1 MKLIPN
7 LIPRFNLDYYFNDFI
22 YSVKSIFANNDFD
35 LKPLELI
42 FGKRNF
48 FFTNVGRSSLYI
60 ILKALNLPSHSK
72 IGVPLYICMTVFDA
86 IKKAGHVPYFIDID
100 IDNYTLDPSD
110 LEDKIKDL
118 SAVVVVHT
126 FGRPADM
133 DKINEIA
140 DGIPVI
146 EDCAHSLLSE
156 YKGRI
161 TGTLGD
167 ASFFSFKKYISAGE
181 GGMLI
186 LNDEEFIEDVQKE
199 IGLLKEPSKI
209 NEIKHS
215 FFTYIHSSLYH
226 KPLYGLFAFPIG
238 SYINT
243 NTNIKI
249 STNGK
254 FPITKIRKSDLGIFL
269 KKLEGFREKV
279 ELQRR
284 NSWILIDEL
293 ESTSLI
299 LPYEKEHTWC
309 NYYLFP
315 IRFRNKR
322 ERDKAHELLRD
333 FGVDSAKLY
342 SETPKEAR
350 KFYGYRRNCP
360 NSEIIADTVLVV
372 PNYYTLSEEEM
383 MRVADSIK
391 KVERLL

>member
-186 LNDEEFIEDVQKE
+186 LNNEEFIEDVQKE

-243 NTNIKI
+243 NTKI
-249 STNGK
+249 GTNRE
-254 FPITKIRKSDLGIFL
+254 FPITKIRKSDLSIFL

-293 ESTSLI
+293 ESISLV

-309 NYYLFP
+309 NCYLFP
-315 IRFRNKR
+315 VRFRNKR

-350 KFYGYRRNCP
+350 KFYGYGGNCP
-360 NSEIIADTVLVV
+360 NSETIADTVLVV
-372 PNYYTLSEEEM
+372 PNYYTLSEDEM

>member
-1 MKLIPN
+1 MKPIPN

-35 LKPLELI
+35 LKPLESI
-42 FGKRNF
+42 FGKRKF

-60 ILKALNLPSHSK
+60 ILKALDLLPHSK

-133 DKINEIA
+133 DEINEIA

-167 ASFFSFKKYISAGE
+167 VSFFSFKKYISAGE

-186 LNDEEFIEDVQKE
+186 LNNEEFIEDVQKE
-199 IGLLKEPSKI
+199 LGLLKEPSKI

-238 SYINT
+238 SYIIT
-243 NTNIKI
+243 NTKI
-249 STNGK
+249 STNRE

-269 KKLEGFREKV
+269 KKLKGFREKV

-299 LPYEKEHTWC
+299 LPYEKKHTWC

-350 KFYGYRRNCP
+350 KFYGYGGNCP
-360 NSEIIADTVLVV
+360 NSEIIANTVLVV
-372 PNYYTLSEEEM
+372 PNYYTLSEDEM

>member
-1 MKLIPN
+1 MKPIPN

-35 LKPLELI
+35 LKPLESI
-42 FGKRNF
+42 FGKRKF

-60 ILKALNLPSHSK
+60 ILKALDLLPHSK

-133 DKINEIA
+133 DEINEIA

-167 ASFFSFKKYISAGE
+167 VSFFSFKKYISAGE

-186 LNDEEFIEDVQKE
+186 LNNEEFIEDVQKE
-199 IGLLKEPSKI
+199 LGLLKEPSKI

-238 SYINT
+238 SYIIT
-243 NTNIKI
+243 NTKI
-249 STNGK
+249 STNRE

-269 KKLEGFREKV
+269 KKLKGFREKV

-299 LPYEKEHTWC
+299 LPYEKKHTWC

-342 SETPKEAR
+342 SETPKEAE
-350 KFYGYRRNCP
+350 KCYGYRRNCP

-372 PNYYTLSEEEM
+372 PNYYTLSEDEM

>member
-1 MKLIPN
+1 MKIQPN
-7 LIPRFNLDYYFNDFI
+7 LIPRFNLDYNLGDLLF
-22 YSVKSIFANNDFD
+22 SLKSILWGSDLDFRT
-35 LKPLELI
+35 LEAQ
-42 FGKRNF
+42 FGRNI
-48 FFTNVGRSSLYI
+48 FFTSNGRAALYV
-60 ILKALNLPSHSK
+60 ILKALNLPKKSEV
-72 IGVPLYICMTVFDA
+72 GVPLYSCTVVFDA
-86 IKKAGHVPYFIDID
+86 IIKSGYVPYFIDIN
-100 IDNYTLDPSD
+100 IDNYTLDPHD
-110 LEDKIKDL
+110 LEEKIEDL
-118 SAVVVVHT
+118 SAVVVIHT

-133 DKINEIA
+133 DEINEIA

-186 LNDEEFIEDVQKE
+186 LNDEEFIEDIQKE

-215 FFTYIHSSLYH
+215 FFTYIYSSLYH

-243 NTNIKI
+243 YIKI
-249 STNGK
+249 GTNRE

-315 IRFRNKR
+315 VRFRNKR

-350 KFYGYRRNCP
+350 KFYGYGGNCP
-360 NSEIIADTVLVV
+360 NSETIADTVLVV
-372 PNYYTLSEEEM
+372 PNYYTLSEDEM
-383 MRVADSIK
+383 MRIAESIK

>member
-1 MKLIPN
+1 MKPIPN

-35 LKPLELI
+35 LKPLESI

-133 DKINEIA
+133 DEINEIA

-186 LNDEEFIEDVQKE
+186 LNNEEFIEDVQKE
-199 IGLLKEPSKI
+199 LGLLKEPSKI

-243 NTNIKI
+243 NTKI
-249 STNGK
+249 GTNRE

-299 LPYEKEHTWC
+299 LPYEKKHTWC

-350 KFYGYRRNCP
+350 KFYGYRGNCP
-360 NSEIIADTVLVV
+360 NSETIADTVLVV
-372 PNYYTLSEEEM
+372 PNYYTLSEDEM
-383 MRVADSIK
+383 MRVAESIK

>member
-186 LNDEEFIEDVQKE
+186 LNNEEFIEDVQKE

-243 NTNIKI
+243 NTKI
-249 STNGK
+249 GTNRE
-254 FPITKIRKSDLGIFL
+254 FPITKIRKSDLSIFL

-350 KFYGYRRNCP
+350 KFYGYGGNCP
-360 NSEIIADTVLVV
+360 NSETIADTVLVV
-372 PNYYTLSEEEM
+372 PNYYTLSEDEM

>member
-1 MKLIPN
+1 MRPNHN
-7 LIPRFNLDYYFNDFI
+7 LIPRFNLDYNFGDFCYNI
-22 YSVKSIFANNDFD
+22 KSTYLCNDFD
-35 LKPLELI
+35 LNLLESI

-48 FFTNVGRSSLYI
+48 FFTNLGRTSLYI
-60 ILKALNLPSHSK
+60 FLKALNLPKGSK
-72 IGVPLYICMTVFDA
+72 VGVPLYSCTVVFDA
-86 IKKAGHVPYFIDID
+86 IIKSGYVPYFIDID
-100 IDNYTLDPSD
+100 IDNYTLDPYD
-110 LEDKIKDL
+110 LEEKIEDL
-118 SAVVVVHT
+118 SAVVVIHT

-133 DKINEIA
+133 DEINEIA

-226 KPLYGLFAFPIG
+226 RPLYGLFAFPIG

-243 NTNIKI
+243 NIKI
-249 STNGK
+249 GTNRE

-350 KFYGYRRNCP
+350 KFYGYGGNCP

-372 PNYYTLSEEEM
+372 PNYYTLSEDEM
-383 MRVADSIK
+383 MRVAESIK

>member
-1 MKLIPN
+1 MKPIPN

-35 LKPLELI
+35 LKPLESI

-133 DKINEIA
+133 DEINEIA
-140 DGIPVI
+140 DGISVI

-156 YKGRI
+156 YKGRT

-186 LNDEEFIEDVQKE
+186 LNNEEFIEDVQKE
-199 IGLLKEPSKI
+199 LGLLKEPSKI

-238 SYINT
+238 SYIKINT
-243 NTNIKI
+243 KIGTNRE
-249 STNGK
+249 

-350 KFYGYRRNCP
+350 KFYGYRGNCP

-372 PNYYTLSEEEM
+372 PNYYTLSEDEM

>member
-186 LNDEEFIEDVQKE
+186 LNNEEFIEDVQKE

-238 SYINT
+238 SYINI
-243 NTNIKI
+243 NIKI
-249 STNGK
+249 GTNRK
-254 FPITKIRKSDLGIFL
+254 FPITKIRKSDLSIFL

-309 NYYLFP
+309 NCYLFP
-315 IRFRNKR
+315 VRFRNKR

>member
-1 MKLIPN
+1 MKIQPN
-7 LIPRFNLDYYFNDFI
+7 LIPRFNLDYNLGDLLF
-22 YSVKSIFANNDFD
+22 SLKSILWGSDLDFRT
-35 LKPLELI
+35 LEAQ
-42 FGKRNF
+42 FERNI
-48 FFTNVGRSSLYI
+48 FFTSNGRATLYV
-60 ILKALNLPSHSK
+60 ILKALNLPKKSK
-72 IGVPLYICMTVFDA
+72 VGVPLYSCIVVFDA
-86 IKKAGHVPYFIDID
+86 IIKSGYIPYFIDID
-100 IDNYTLDPSD
+100 IDNYTLDPHD
-110 LEDKIKDL
+110 LEEKIEDL
-118 SAVVVVHT
+118 SAVVVIHT

-133 DKINEIA
+133 DEINEIA

-186 LNDEEFIEDVQKE
+186 LNDEKFIEDVQKE
-199 IGLLKEPSKI
+199 IGLLKEPTKI

-243 NTNIKI
+243 NIKI
-249 STNGK
+249 STNGE

-269 KKLEGFREKV
+269 KKLKGFREKV

-293 ESTSLI
+293 ESTSLV

-315 IRFRNKR
+315 VRFRNKR

-350 KFYGYRRNCP
+350 KFYGYGRNCP
-360 NSEIIADTVLVV
+360 NSETIADTVLVV
-372 PNYYTLSEEEM
+372 PNYYTLSEDEM
-383 MRVADSIK
+383 MRIAESIK

>member
-1 MKLIPN
+1 MKPIPN

-35 LKPLELI
+35 LKPLESI
-42 FGKRNF
+42 FGKRKF

-60 ILKALNLPSHSK
+60 ILKALDLLPHSK

-133 DKINEIA
+133 DEINEIA

-167 ASFFSFKKYISAGE
+167 VSFFSFKKYISAGE

-186 LNDEEFIEDVQKE
+186 LNNEEFIEDVQKE
-199 IGLLKEPSKI
+199 LGLLKEPSKI

-238 SYINT
+238 SYIIT
-243 NTNIKI
+243 NTKI
-249 STNGK
+249 STNRE

-269 KKLEGFREKV
+269 KKLKGFREKV

-299 LPYEKEHTWC
+299 LPYEKKHTWC

-342 SETPKEAR
+342 SETPKEAE
-350 KFYGYRRNCP
+350 KCYGYRGNCP

-372 PNYYTLSEEEM
+372 PNYYTLSEDEM